1 MEEKV
6 LKKRILTGDRASGNL
21 HLGHYIGS
29 IVNRLKLQEIYD
41 CYYMIADLHALTTH
55 YEDPDAVR
63 ESAKSIFVDY
73 LSVGL
78 DPFKST
84 LFIQSCVPEH
94 SELYLVFQMLV
105 TISRAQRIPTLKD
118 KLEDLHIEEGLA
130 SLGLLGYP
138 VLQAADILLYK
149 ADLVPVGEDQ
159 VSHIEL
165 TREIARRFNYLYGQT
180 FPEPEAMLSEVSR
193 LPGING
199 NKKMSKSLGN
209 DISLSAS
216 REEVQEKVKAMVTDP
231 AKIRKD
237 DPGHPEICTVFAF
250 HKAFNKENAPYIET
264 ACKNGRL
271 GCVAD
276 KENLASVLNDLLEP
290 IRTKRA
296 ELLRKP
302 DYLRELLELGNEKA
316 RKVASATMAE
326 VREKVRIG
334 PLSF

>member
-21 HLGHYIGS
+21 HLGHYVGS

-55 YEDPDAVR
+55 YENPDAVR

-290 IRTKRA
+290 IRTRRA

>member
-21 HLGHYIGS
+21 HLGHYVGS

-216 REEVQEKVKAMVTDP
+216 REEVQERVKAMVTDP

>member
-1 MEEKV
+1 MGEES

-21 HLGHYIGS
+21 HLGHYVGS

-41 CYYMIADLHALTTH
+41 CYYMIADLHALTTL
-55 YEDPDAVR
+55 YEHPDAVR
-63 ESAKSIFVDY
+63 ESTKSIFVDY

-84 LFIQSCVPEH
+84 LFVQSCVPEH

-193 LPGING
+193 LPGIDG

-216 REEVQEKVKAMVTDP
+216 QEEVQEKVKAMVTDP
-231 AKIRKD
+231 QKARKT
-237 DPGHPEICTVFAF
+237 DPGHPEVCTVFAF
-250 HKAFNKENAPYIET
+250 HKAFNKGNAPYIET

-276 KENLASVLNDLLEP
+276 KEDLAKVLNDFLEP
-290 IRTKRA
+290 IRQKRS
-296 ELLRKP
+296 ELLAKP
-302 DYLRELLELGNEKA
+302 DYLEELLDLGNENA
-316 RKVASATMAE
+316 RKTASSTMEE
-326 VREKVRIG
+326 VREKVKIG
-334 PLSF
+334 PFHF

>member
-1 MEEKV
+1 MGEES

-21 HLGHYIGS
+21 HLGHYVGS

-41 CYYMIADLHALTTH
+41 CYYMIADLHALTTL
-55 YEDPDAVR
+55 YEHPEAVR
-63 ESAKSIFVDY
+63 ESAKSIFTDY

-84 LFIQSCVPEH
+84 LFVQSCVPEH

-193 LPGING
+193 LPGIDG

-209 DISLSAS
+209 DIPLSAS
-216 REEVQEKVKAMVTDP
+216 REEVEEKVRAMVTDP
-231 AKIRKD
+231 QKVRKT

-250 HKAFNKENAPYIET
+250 HKAFNKENAAFIET
-264 ACKNGRL
+264 ACKNGHL

-276 KENLASVLNDLLEP
+276 KEDLANVLNTFLEP
-290 IRTKRA
+290 IREKRA

-302 DYLRELLELGNEKA
+302 EYLKELLDLGNEKA
-316 RKVASATMAE
+316 RQMASSTMAE
-326 VREKVRIG
+326 VREKVKIG
-334 PLSF
+334 PFHF

>member
-21 HLGHYIGS
+21 HLGHYVGS

-316 RKVASATMAE
+316 RRVASATMAE

>member
-21 HLGHYIGS
+21 HLGHYVGS

-165 TREIARRFNYLYGQT
+165 TREISRRFNYLYGQT

-290 IRTKRA
+290 IRTRRA

>member
-21 HLGHYIGS
+21 HLGHYVGS

-290 IRTKRA
+290 IRTRRA

>member
-1 MEEKV
+1 M
-6 LKKRILTGDRASGNL
+6 
-21 HLGHYIGS
+21 HLGHYVGS
-29 IVNRLKLQEIYD
+29 IVNRLRLQEIYD

-55 YEDPDAVR
+55 YENPEFIR

-78 DPFKST
+78 DPHKST
-84 LFIQSCVPEH
+84 LFIQSSVPEH

-118 KLEDLHIEEGLA
+118 KLEDLHLEESLA

-159 VSHIEL
+159 LSHIEL
-165 TREIARRFNYLYGQT
+165 TREIARRFNFLYGQT
-180 FPEPEAMLSEVSR
+180 FPEPEALLSEISR
-193 LPGING
+193 LPGIDG

-209 DISLSAS
+209 DIPLSAS
-216 REEVQEKVKAMVTDP
+216 QGEVQEKVKAMFTDP
-231 AKIRKD
+231 AKVRKN

-250 HKAFNKENAPYIET
+250 QKAFNKDNALSIET
-264 ACKNGRL
+264 ACKNGQL

-276 KENLASVLNDLLEP
+276 KENLASILNSFLEP
-290 IRTKRA
+290 IRLRRK
-296 ELLRKP
+296 ELLRNP
-302 DYLRELLELGNEKA
+302 RYVQEIVDLGTEKA
-316 RKVASATMAE
+316 RNFAAATMAE
-326 VREKVRIG
+326 VRERVKIG
-334 PLSF
+334 PGLF